1 MAIKY
6 FLECEMT
13 LKGDNIWLLSREI
26 PFCVVSVLNYTD
38 RNLKMLLNRYC
49 EDRRY
54 SSVEFSVFFF
64 FLNNSKPAAALHLLI
79 EFASLKISPS
89 HNLVLLCPNKFS
101 LAKIE

>member
-26 PFCVVSVLNYTD
+26 PFCMISVLNYID

-49 EDRRY
+49 EIRY
-54 SSVEFSVFFF
+54 SSVKFSVFF
-64 FLNNSKPAAALHLLI
+64 NNSKPAAALHLLI

-89 HNLVLLCPNKFS
+89 HNLMHLCPNKFS

>member
-26 PFCVVSVLNYTD
+26 PFCMISVLNYID

-49 EDRRY
+49 EIRY
-54 SSVEFSVFFF
+54 SSVEFSV

-89 HNLVLLCPNKFS
+89 HNLMLLCPNKFS